1 MRTPSGLVSAG
12 QLEIGDEI
20 IGLNIPGIPDNY
32 WLLDDGSMGS
42 YSDYVITQEQIDNAT
57 ETVTTVVG
65 KRLHENI
72 GAVAVNG
79 DIYTLNHFILAKRDN
94 EIKSINVR
102 FLLNTDFIYNHQT
115 QDFVPVE
122 AYEKNEEIT
131 IQSYSINTE
140 PFDFYFTENG
150 LTFDMQALAEDLSGL
165 SSDTPTQP

>member
-1 MRTPSGLVSAG
+1 MVSAG
-12 QLEIGDEI
+12 QIEIGDEV

-65 KRLHENI
+65 KRLHENV

-79 DIYTLNHFILAKRDN
+79 DIYTLNHFILAKRDGQV
-94 EIKSINVR
+94 KSLNVKD
-102 FLLNTDFIYNHQT
+102 LLNTDFIYNYQT
-115 QDFVPVE
+115 KDFVAIE
-122 AYEKNEEIT
+122 ALEKNEEIT

-140 PFDFYFTENG
+140 PWDFYFTENG

-165 SSDTPTQP
+165 SDDTPTQP